1 MSLKV
6 LKFNCISVTQDT
18 VDDSSRLVRFA
29 ESPIMSTYLVAI
41 VVGEFEASEAKTKDN
56 ITVGGTIGQ
65 NQVIKLMAHPVFRF

>member
-56 ITVGGTIGQ
+56 ITVGGKSLKGRLVKI
-65 NQVIKLMAHPVFRF
+65 